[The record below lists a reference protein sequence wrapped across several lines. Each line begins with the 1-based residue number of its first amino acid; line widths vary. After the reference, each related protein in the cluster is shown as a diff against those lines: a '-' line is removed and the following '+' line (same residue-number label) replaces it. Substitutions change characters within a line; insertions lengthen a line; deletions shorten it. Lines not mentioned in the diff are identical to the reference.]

1 MKALKKTG
9 KSHKLWAML
18 AIAAIIMPLI
28 GLALAVDPVP
38 GAADGVNEATS
49 RINFALCKIAQLIL
63 LTAAGIA
70 ALVILFAGIRWVTS
84 ADDPGARQAA
94 KTTIISAFVGLV
106 IIGVAV
112 YIVTVVVDGLL
123 PSSGVKPSTWM
134 SGKCPEPAKAPAG
147 GGTTCAAAGTA
158 ASKTGTCSLDAATCT
173 NVLHG
178 TAGTGTCTEN
188 PTYPYCCF
196 T

>member
-134 SGKCPEPAKAPAG
+134 SGKCPEPAKAAAG
-147 GGTTCAAAGTA
+147 GEKACADSCAAGKTGSCVVVAEACTVTKAGTIG
-158 ASKTGTCSLDAATCT
+158 TGTCSDA
-173 NVLHG
+173 LL
-178 TAGTGTCTEN
+178 
-188 PTYPYCCF
+188 PICCCA
-196 T
+196 